1 MPSSRHLFDQA
12 TQALQSVCDAGEA
25 RNIAFLLLKTKF
37 GLGRAA
43 VLAGKLVE
51 QTDETAWLGWLARL
65 QRHEPIQYVLEEAE
79 FCGRKFQVNASVLI
93 PRPETEELVAWAAEA
108 PPAPEGRTVSPLPC
122 GEGPGVGFSPF
133 GGRGASILDIG
144 TGSGCI
150 AVTLAKQFPLA
161 EVWAVDVSAGALAVA
176 RRNAEAHGV
185 AVHFVQADFL
195 SGIFPVGFPAVFN
208 LVVSNPPYVMLSE
221 KPAMQRNVVGFEPAT
236 ALFVPDNDPL
246 VFYRHIARFCQRALA
261 TGGKY
266 YVETN
271 ENLTRKTA
279 RLMET
284 HSLSAEVRHDMFGKP
299 RFVGGGRTT

>member
-79 FCGRKFQVNASVLI
+79 FCGQKFEVNASVLI
-93 PRPETEELVAWAAEA
+93 PRPETEELVTWATEA
-108 PPAPEGRTVSPLPC
+108 PPAPEGQT
-122 GEGPGVGFSPF
+122 
-133 GGRGASILDIG
+133 ILDIG

-150 AVTLAKQFPLA
+150 AVMLAKQFPRA
-161 EVWAVDVSAGALAVA
+161 EVWAIDVSAEALAVA
-176 RRNAEAHGV
+176 RRNADAHGV

-195 SGIFPVGFPAVFN
+195 SGSFPVGFPAVFN
-208 LVVSNPPYVMLSE
+208 LVVSNPPYVTLSE
-221 KPAMQRNVVGFEPAT
+221 KSAMQRNVIGFEPAT

-246 VFYRHIARFCQRALA
+246 LFYRHIARFCQRALA

-271 ENLTRKTA
+271 ENLTRETA
-279 RLMET
+279 RLMES

-299 RFVGGGRTT
+299 RFVGGRRTT

>member
-51 QTDETAWLGWLARL
+51 QTDEAAWLGWLARL
-65 QRHEPIQYVLEEAE
+65 QRHEPIQYVLGEAE
-79 FCGRKFQVNASVLI
+79 FCGRKFEVNASVLI
-93 PRPETEELVAWAAEA
+93 PRPETEELVAWATEA
-108 PPAPEGRTVSPLPC
+108 PPAPEG
-122 GEGPGVGFSPF
+122 
-133 GGRGASILDIG
+133 GAILDIG

-185 AVHFVQADFL
+185 AVHFVQVDFL
-195 SGIFPVGFPAVFN
+195 SGSFPVGFPAVFN
-208 LVVSNPPYVMLSE
+208 LVVSNPPYVMVSE
-221 KPAMQRNVVGFEPAT
+221 KSAMQPNVIGFEPAT

-246 VFYRHIARFCQRALA
+246 LFYRHIARFCQRALA

-271 ENLTRKTA
+271 ENLARETA
-279 RLMET
+279 RLLES
-284 HSLSAEVRHDMFGKP
+284 HSLSAEVRPDMFGKP
-299 RFVGGGRTT
+299 RFVGGGRAA

>member
-1 MPSSRHLFDQA
+1 MPGIHLLNAETKAIMPSSRYLFNQA

-25 RNIAFLLLKTKF
+25 RNIAFLLLETKF
-37 GLGRAA
+37 GLTRAA
-43 VLAGKLVE
+43 VLSGKPIENL
-51 QTDETAWLGWLARL
+51 DETAWLGWLARL
-65 QRHEPIQYVLEEAE
+65 QHHEPIQYILEEAA
-79 FCGRKFQVNASVLI
+79 FCGRTFHVNASVLI
-93 PRPETEELVAWAAEA
+93 PRPETEELVAWAMAH
-108 PPAPEGRTVSPLPC
+108 GS
-122 GEGPGVGFSPF
+122 
-133 GGRGASILDIG
+133 GAAFLDIG

-161 EVWAVDVSAGALAVA
+161 EVWAVDVSAEALAVA
-176 RRNAEAHGV
+176 RRNAETHGV
-185 AVHFVQADFL
+185 AVHFVQTNFL
-195 SGIFPVGFPAVFN
+195 SGSFPAGFPAAFN

-271 ENLTRKTA
+271 ENLTRETA

-284 HSLSAEVRHDMFGKP
+284 HSLSAEVRPDMFGKL
-299 RFVGGGRTT
+299 RFVGGGRAA